1 MRGSAPGRQ
10 VGCLAV
16 TALVFSGGVGRQHSY
31 GHHFFQPHCVH
42 REEALIL
49 AANQQRV
56 LGAQTRVQGL
66 SSDNALLMAGA
77 QASTAPRANG
87 SRVRGGVKDRSYAR
101 CAGP

>member
-16 TALVFSGGVGRQHSY
+16 TALVLSGGVVRQHSY
-31 GHHFFQPHCVH
+31 GHHLSQPHCVL

-56 LGAQTRVQGL
+56 LGAHARVQVL
-66 SSDNALLMAGA
+66 
-77 QASTAPRANG
+77 
-87 SRVRGGVKDRSYAR
+87 
-101 CAGP
+101 

>member
-16 TALVFSGGVGRQHSY
+16 TALVFSGGVVLQHSY
-31 GHHFFQPHCVH
+31 GHHFSQPHCVH

-56 LGAQTRVQGL
+56 LGAHARVQML
-66 SSDNALLMAGA
+66 
-77 QASTAPRANG
+77 
-87 SRVRGGVKDRSYAR
+87 
-101 CAGP
+101 

>member
-10 VGCLAV
+10 VGCLTV
-16 TALVFSGGVGRQHSY
+16 TALVFSGGVVLQHSY

-56 LGAQTRVQGL
+56 LGAQARVQML
-66 SSDNALLMAGA
+66 
-77 QASTAPRANG
+77 
-87 SRVRGGVKDRSYAR
+87 
-101 CAGP
+101 

>member
-31 GHHFFQPHCVH
+31 GLSRVKPLGRRPTSLSADNGHHFSQPHCVH

-66 SSDNALLMAGA
+66 
-77 QASTAPRANG
+77 
-87 SRVRGGVKDRSYAR
+87 
-101 CAGP
+101 